1 MTEQVRDYIERYS
14 LELEK
19 EDGFYYYDDKIFEED
34 EIAILA
40 KYDFEP
46 DTEINAYAIEVTD
59 TLDYIDGFDNGL
71 HHALYYIRRLLFKY
85 YYDREKFEY
94 PKEIIKLK
102 NLLSIFEM
110 DYERFEM
117 LVKQE
122 ILDDMEQSANRRED

>member
-14 LELEK
+14 LELDKDDE
-19 EDGFYYYDDKIFEED
+19 FYYYDDKVFEED

-46 DTEINAYAIEVTD
+46 DTEINAHAIEVTD

-71 HHALYYIRRLLFKY
+71 HHALYYISRLLFKY

-94 PKEIIKLK
+94 PEEIVKLK
-102 NLLSIFEM
+102 NLLSVFEM

-117 LVKQE
+117 LVKDE
-122 ILDDMEQSANRRED
+122 ILNDMESANRRED